1 MAFYS
6 DPNFM
11 ARMQQ
16 MRSPGQ
22 TFGGPFA
29 STRNAVAQRLQMQ
42 ANRGLQNQI
51 AQTGAGF
58 RRDQAQFDDRQRWGE
73 WGGRIQ
79 RAANDIN
86 ARTAINHQRRMQYE
100 QEKAKKKARRRGI
113 IGGALGALGTV
124 GGAVLGT
131 MVMPGVGTSIGA
143 GLGGQLGGSSAN
155 W

>member
-16 MRSPGQ
+16 MRAPGQ

-29 STRNAVAQRLQMQ
+29 STRNAVAQRLQGQ
-42 ANRGLQNQI
+42 ANRGLQNNM
-51 AQTGAGF
+51 AQAGAGF
-58 RRDQAQFDDRQRWGE
+58 RRDQAQFDDKQRWGE

-86 ARTAINHQRRMQYE
+86 ARAAINHQRRMEYE
-100 QEKAKKKARRRGI
+100 RKKAARKKGALAKI
-113 IGGALGALGTV
+113 GGTLQGAMSGATTGFSVGGPWGAVAGGVIGGA
-124 GGAVLGT
+124 GGYA
-131 MVMPGVGTSIGA
+131 
-143 GLGGQLGGSSAN
+143 SS
-155 W
+155 